1 MPTQSFAELGVSGAV
16 RAALAQRGI
25 TEPFAIQRL
34 VIADVLAGRD
44 VLAKSPTGSGKT
56 LAFGVPLVDRLAAN
70 TAQRPSALILAPT
83 RELAIQIVEELRTVA
98 HARALKVAIAY
109 GGVGIAKQ
117 EREASKAHI
126 LVATPGR
133 LEDLLQRGSLT
144 LKHVGVLVLDEADRM
159 LDMGF
164 RPAVDRIVARCNKQ
178 RQTLF
183 FSATLDGAAGEI
195 ARSYTHDA
203 ARHEHA
209 PPPRPAAEVEHRF
222 VPVERE
228 GRFDALIDAL
238 RADRD
243 RALVFVRTKRGADRL
258 TKRLVAAGV
267 DAVAMHGDKTQGQRE
282 RALARFGSGDA
293 DTLVATDVAARGLD
307 VDGISHVINFD
318 PPEDREGYVH
328 RVGRTARAGRTGA
341 GITLVPTE
349 QADDVA
355 KLAAELDLHHEYASS
370 GLAPAPPRHRQS
382 ARPGKPTP
390 SARPGGSRV
399 ASARPARGRA
409 RRNRGR

>member
-1 MPTQSFAELGVSGAV
+1 
-16 RAALAQRGI
+16 
-25 TEPFAIQRL
+25 
-34 VIADVLAGRD
+34 
-44 VLAKSPTGSGKT
+44 
-56 LAFGVPLVDRLAAN
+56 
-70 TAQRPSALILAPT
+70 
-83 RELAIQIVEELRTVA
+83 
-98 HARALKVAIAY
+98 
-109 GGVGIAKQ
+109 
-117 EREASKAHI
+117 
-126 LVATPGR
+126 
-133 LEDLLQRGSLT
+133 
-144 LKHVGVLVLDEADRM
+144 M

-164 RPAVDRIVARCNKQ
+164 RPAVDRIVARCNRQ

-183 FSATLDGAAGEI
+183 FSATLAGAAGDI
-195 ARSYTHDA
+195 ARSYTRDA

-222 VPVERE
+222 VPVDRE
-228 GRFDALIDAL
+228 GRFDALLDAL
-238 RADRD
+238 RADRE

-349 QADDVA
+349 QAADVA
-355 KLAAELDLHHEYASS
+355 KLAAELDLHHEYART
-370 GLAPAPPRHRQS
+370 GLAPAPRQVRHTAGQGKPVATAGQGKRVAAVGQGKRVAT
-382 ARPGKPTP
+382 ARP
-390 SARPGGSRV
+390 SRG
-399 ASARPARGRA
+399 RGRA
-409 RRNRGR
+409 RRSRGR